1 MNTVCGKREEGWELG
16 AGPVFE
22 FGSHQPFRLPHA
34 RDGHQDPGMPSGLG
48 LLEHWVLGSVKSC
61 NWARAPRLQTAAAA
75 ARRPPHVSGGGSC
88 LRLFLVRSLP
98 LQGLPC
104 PSHPFLGSEDPQ
116 PGPRVQGRPC
126 NRSLG
131 RMWPRHR
138 REAGTCGGRVWQ
150 RPQEQPVLGAGRAER
165 GNWCGRAFALR
176 PPGAPPSARR
186 ELLTAGAAGFFCNR
200 THPSEPPVQPTG
212 QELETWGTTG
222 GGTFQGLPPSQ
233 TESNSIQGLVQ
244 VLVKR
249 PVTLTAE

>member
-1 MNTVCGKREEGWELG
+1 
-16 AGPVFE
+16 
-22 FGSHQPFRLPHA
+22 
-34 RDGHQDPGMPSGLG
+34 MPSDPG
-48 LLEHWVLGSVKSC
+48 LLEHWVLGPVKSC

-98 LQGLPC
+98 PQGLPC

-150 RPQEQPVLGAGRAER
+150 RPQEQPVLWAGRAER

-186 ELLTAGAAGFFCNR
+186 ELLT
-200 THPSEPPVQPTG
+200 V
-212 QELETWGTTG
+212 G
-222 GGTFQGLPPSQ
+222 GGGSSSVTAHTPRSLQPNQQGRRWRLGGLCGGHSRGSRHRKQSQ
-233 TESNSIQGLVQ
+233 TPSRACSKCWLRS
-244 VLVKR
+244 R
-249 PVTLTAE
+249 PVTLYAM

>member
-1 MNTVCGKREEGWELG
+1 
-16 AGPVFE
+16 
-22 FGSHQPFRLPHA
+22 
-34 RDGHQDPGMPSGLG
+34 MPSSLG

-150 RPQEQPVLGAGRAER
+150 RAPRTARPGGGASRARELVREGVRPAPAWGPAKCAQGAAYCWGRRGSSVTAHTPRSLQPNQQGRSWRLGGLGA
-165 GNWCGRAFALR
+165 
-176 PPGAPPSARR
+176 
-186 ELLTAGAAGFFCNR
+186 
-200 THPSEPPVQPTG
+200 
-212 QELETWGTTG
+212 
-222 GGTFQGLPPSQ
+222 GTFQGLPPSQ

-244 VLVKR
+244 VFVKR
-249 PVTLTAE
+249 PATL